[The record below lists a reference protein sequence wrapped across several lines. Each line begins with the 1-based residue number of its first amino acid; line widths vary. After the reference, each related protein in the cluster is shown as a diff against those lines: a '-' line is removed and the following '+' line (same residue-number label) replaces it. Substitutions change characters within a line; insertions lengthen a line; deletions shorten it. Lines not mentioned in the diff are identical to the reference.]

1 MAVVEKMSPTRNPT
15 LFSLRNWGGKEW
27 RLFSFTLPPPE
38 KEEDGRV
45 SESRALRPK
54 CASYSH
60 TWNDK
65 RGEKIFI
72 AVIYDLATRSVQR
85 WAKERTLSCVNPASW
100 LPLVTGREFTQ
111 PRARF
116 IAKLCISEQNVVSE
130 VPPRTREPH
139 SAEAVCQ
146 NSRCGY

>member
-1 MAVVEKMSPTRNPT
+1 M
-15 LFSLRNWGGKEW
+15 
-27 RLFSFTLPPPE
+27 
-38 KEEDGRV
+38 

-85 WAKERTLSCVNPASW
+85 WAETWALSCVNPAPW
-100 LPLVTGREFTQ
+100 LPLAAGREFTQ
-111 PRARF
+111 PRARL
-116 IAKLCISEQNVVSE
+116 IAQLCTSGFLGDLEGVSSSTRHE
-130 VPPRTREPH
+130 NPVFVP
-139 SAEAVCQ
+139 Q
-146 NSRCGY
+146 